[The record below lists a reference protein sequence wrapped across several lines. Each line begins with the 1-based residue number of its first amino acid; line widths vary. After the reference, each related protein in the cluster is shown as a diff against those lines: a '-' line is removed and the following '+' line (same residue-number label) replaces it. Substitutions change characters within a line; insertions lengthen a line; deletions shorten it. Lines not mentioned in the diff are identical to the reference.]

1 MKAQAYS
8 AGTIINAL
16 ATGYGCAFGLDLKLK
31 VRVDFEVNDNVV
43 VENGIERRSIVL
55 DTVLNHFGL
64 NAVVEVES
72 EIPKGSGLGSSS
84 AFLNAL
90 LLAVYKYISKSLNAG
105 DILRLNAKL
114 SLECGISYTGAF
126 DDASASLLGGIVL
139 TDNTSMQ
146 MLRWE
151 FKRAKAVILIP
162 EFGRGRIDL
171 NEIRR
176 DLTLVRKALKFARR
190 GDYKSA
196 MYYNTLHYCKAI
208 GYPIEVVEI
217 VKDSNCCCGL
227 SGNGPCFVAF
237 GDVKEVKKVWE
248 AYGNV
253 IETKIVNEPCDDIV
267 ITHDLFSYS
276 ELQSRQSDE

>member
-16 ATGYGCAFGLDLKLK
+16 ATGYGCAFGLDLRLR
-31 VRVDFEVNDNVV
+31 VRVDFEVDDNVII
-43 VENGIERRSIVL
+43 EDGIERKSVVL

-64 NAVVEVES
+64 NAVVEVRS

-90 LLAVYKYISKSLNAG
+90 LLAIYKHLSKPLNAE

-114 SLECGISYTGAF
+114 SLKCGISYTGAF

-139 TDNTSMQ
+139 TNNVNMQ
-146 MLRWE
+146 ILRWE
-151 FKRAKAVILIP
+151 FKKAKAVVLIP
-162 EFGRGRIDL
+162 NFERGEIDL
-171 NEIRR
+171 DKIRG
-176 DLTLVRKALKFARR
+176 DKSLVKKAVEFARK
-190 GDYKSA
+190 GDYKNA
-196 MYYNTLHYCKAI
+196 MYYNTLHYCRAI
-208 GYPIEVVEI
+208 GYPLEIVEVV
-217 VKDSNCCCGL
+217 KDLDCCCGL

-237 GDVKEVKKVWE
+237 GDVKEVREVWK
-248 AYGNV
+248 AYGDV

-267 ITHDLFSYS
+267 ITSDLFLRFF
-276 ELQSRQSDE
+276 E

>member
-1 MKAQAYS
+1 VKAQAYS
-8 AGTIINAL
+8 AGTIVNAL

-31 VRVDFEVNDNVV
+31 VRVDFGVKENFII
-43 VENGIERRSIVL
+43 ENGIERKSAVL

-90 LLAVYKYISKSLNAG
+90 LLAVYKYISKPLNAG

-139 TDNTSMQ
+139 TDNRNMNV
-146 MLRWE
+146 LKWE
-151 FKRAKAVILIP
+151 FRRDRAVILIP

-171 NEIRR
+171 NEIRK
-176 DLTLVRKALKFARR
+176 DVTLVRKALKFARE
-190 GDYKSA
+190 GDYKKA

-208 GYPIEVVEI
+208 GYPIEIAEI
-217 VKDSNCCCGL
+217 VKDFDCCCGL

-237 GDVKEVKKVWE
+237 GDVRKVKKVWK
-248 AYGNV
+248 AYGDV
-253 IETKIVNEPCDDIV
+253 VETKMVNEPCDDV
-267 ITHDLFSYS
+267 VVTSNLFSS
-276 ELQSRQSDE
+276 L